1 MRNSG
6 NQEEFSINFSTNKVK
21 ITTGG
26 NMFDEKVNK
35 PKEEWKT
42 IKANKKYVLD
52 EMTSDIVDEI
62 VKYVY

>member
-26 NMFDEKVNK
+26 NISDEKANK
-35 PKEEWKT
+35 PKEE
-42 IKANKKYVLD
+42 
-52 EMTSDIVDEI
+52 
-62 VKYVY
+62 